1 MAHWVRSCGF
11 PLQPA
16 RTTYWTLGV
25 WYRKTMLE
33 ALLEL
38 VVEILGEA
46 LFALAGAVVQA
57 AFAEATSDETPS
69 RRALAA
75 IGHVLMGGIAGAI
88 SLLVL
93 KREVVAHVLIPGT
106 SLILAPVSTGA
117 LLELWGKWW
126 VRRGNVRMV
135 LFTFWGGFSFALGMA
150 VVRFVYFERPWT
162 WF

>member
-1 MAHWVRSCGF
+1 
-11 PLQPA
+11 
-16 RTTYWTLGV
+16 
-25 WYRKTMLE
+25 MLE

-38 VVEILGEA
+38 LVEVLGEA
-46 LFALAGAVVQA
+46 LFAVAGAVVQA
-57 AFAEATSDETPS
+57 AFEEAASDETQS
-69 RRALAA
+69 HRALAA

-93 KREVVAHVLIPGT
+93 RREVVAHLLIPGT
-106 SLILAPVSTGA
+106 SLIVAPICTGA
-117 LLELWGKWW
+117 LLELLGRWW